1 MLKDEINKRISI
13 IKKKSKTKKIEMKR
27 IRIKKKIKNNLDFLW
42 KSEIEIKNTINKRTQ
57 KRQKKNEDQN

>member
-1 MLKDEINKRISI
+1 
-13 IKKKSKTKKIEMKR
+13 MKR

-57 KRQKKNEDQN
+57 KRKKNEDQN

>member
-1 MLKDEINKRISI
+1 
-13 IKKKSKTKKIEMKR
+13 MKR

-57 KRQKKNEDQN
+57 KRQKKMRIKIEK